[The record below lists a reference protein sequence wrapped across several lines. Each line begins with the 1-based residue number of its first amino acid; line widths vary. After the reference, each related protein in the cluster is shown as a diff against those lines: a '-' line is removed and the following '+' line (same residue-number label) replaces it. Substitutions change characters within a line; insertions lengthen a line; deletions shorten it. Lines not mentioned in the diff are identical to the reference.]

1 MGKANVS
8 KSELALIIISNRIT
22 IACGQDFFDLGEI
35 VHLTPKKTRNALFF
49 NNFLSKLSLNQMSQL
64 VRDPGVR
71 INYIVQV
78 SINSTS

>member
-35 VHLTPKKTRNALFF
+35 VHLTPKK
-49 NNFLSKLSLNQMSQL
+49 NQKCSVFQ
-64 VRDPGVR
+64 
-71 INYIVQV
+71 QF
-78 SINSTS
+78 SIETQP